1 MLKLRIFSE
10 KCMVL
15 CVFVISI
22 STMLLI
28 MMNLPADVQRAVQDE
43 SKLIHKV
50 FIPENLNNQIHHANS
65 HQHPAPPLF
74 NQNSEDK
81 YLDEP
86 KDDKKSVDYEI
97 PDLKET
103 HLVNMEMTTEYRR
116 DFIKKMALFGWQMY
130 ERYAWGENELKPVSK
145 VGHSAGIFGSST
157 KLGATIVD
165 GLDTMYLMGF
175 VEEVARGREWIEKH
189 FSLKVNA
196 DVSVF
201 EVNIRFIGGFLSMF
215 TLTKDKVNLN

>member
-1 MLKLRIFSE
+1 
-10 KCMVL
+10 
-15 CVFVISI
+15 
-22 STMLLI
+22 
-28 MMNLPADVQRAVQDE
+28 
-43 SKLIHKV
+43 
-50 FIPENLNNQIHHANS
+50 
-65 HQHPAPPLF
+65 
-74 NQNSEDK
+74 
-81 YLDEP
+81 
-86 KDDKKSVDYEI
+86 
-97 PDLKET
+97 
-103 HLVNMEMTTEYRR
+103 
-116 DFIKKMALFGWQMY
+116 MALFGWQMY